1 MINPCKF
8 YVMLKFKYNSI
19 YFKVERWI
27 KTIVTLNQYNIYDR

>member
-19 YFKVERWI
+19 YFKVERGI